1 MASDSAQTRIH
12 AGGDGGFHRDRRRC
26 GGRVV
31 PDVRA
36 DAPAQRDAGATG
48 PGRPARAGAHGADSR
63 TPRRGQL
70 RRAERSLRGR
80 NAARYLHHHLWLRR
94 NGRGHQRATTGASG
108 VERQSDCGLQAHN
121 RNGKP
126 GRHTARAK
134 RRSRGELLKSTMR
147 PAHIALHARGFT
159 LIEVIITLV
168 IAGVLATIGATL
180 LSSGFR
186 SYFLGREL
194 ARDAAQGTLALE
206 RMTRDLRTARSAADL
221 TTIGA
226 STITF
231 VDVDGNTISY
241 ALSAGALTRSQ
252 NGGTAQPLAA
262 NVSSLTF
269 TYLQNDGQTT
279 AASAATVWYIAAAV
293 TVTSQHASTTFRG
306 TVKPASF

>member
-36 DAPAQRDAGATG
+36 DAPAQPDAGATG
-48 PGRPARAGAHGADSR
+48 PGRPTRAGAHGADSR

-70 RRAERSLRGR
+70 RRAERSLRR
-80 NAARYLHHHLWLRR
+80 RYAARYLHHHLWLRR
-94 NGRGHQRATTGASG
+94 NGRRHQRAAAGASG
-108 VERQSDCGLQAHN
+108 VERQSDCGFQAHN
-121 RNGKP
+121 RYGKP

-134 RRSRGELLKSTMR
+134 RRSRGELLNMTQS
-147 PAHIALHARGFT
+147 AHIARHGFT
-159 LIEVIITLV
+159 LLEVIITLV

-180 LSSGFR
+180 MSGGFR

-194 ARDAAQGTLALE
+194 AQDAAQGTLALE
-206 RMTRDLRTARSAADL
+206 RMTRDLRAVRSAADL

-226 STITF
+226 STISF
-231 VDVDGNTISY
+231 VDVDGNTITY
-241 ALSAGALTRSQ
+241 ALSAGSVTRSQ

-262 NVSSLTF
+262 NASSLAF

-279 AASAATVWYIAAAV
+279 AASSATVWYIVVAV
-293 TVTSQHASTTFRG
+293 TVTSQNVGTTFRG

>member
-1 MASDSAQTRIH
+1 MT
-12 AGGDGGFHRDRRRC
+12 
-26 GGRVV
+26 
-31 PDVRA
+31 
-36 DAPAQRDAGATG
+36 
-48 PGRPARAGAHGADSR
+48 
-63 TPRRGQL
+63 
-70 RRAERSLRGR
+70 
-80 NAARYLHHHLWLRR
+80 
-94 NGRGHQRATTGASG
+94 
-108 VERQSDCGLQAHN
+108 QS
-121 RNGKP
+121 
-126 GRHTARAK
+126 
-134 RRSRGELLKSTMR
+134 
-147 PAHIALHARGFT
+147 AHIARHARGFT
-159 LIEVIITLV
+159 LLEVIITLV

-180 LSSGFR
+180 MSSGFR

-194 ARDAAQGTLALE
+194 AQDGTLALE

-241 ALSAGALTRSQ
+241 ALSAGSVTRSQ

-262 NVSSLTF
+262 NVSSLAF

-293 TVTSQHASTTFRG
+293 TVASQNASTTFRG

>member
-26 GGRVV
+26 GGRAV

-36 DAPAQRDAGATG
+36 DAPAQPDAGATG
-48 PGRPARAGAHGADSR
+48 PGHPARAGAHGVDSR

-70 RRAERSLRGR
+70 RRAERSLRR
-80 NAARYLHHHLWLRR
+80 RHAARYLHHHLWLRR
-94 NGRGHQRATTGASG
+94 NGRRHQRATTGTSR
-108 VERQSDCGLQAHN
+108 VERQSDCGFQAHN
-121 RNGKP
+121 RYGKP

-134 RRSRGELLKSTMR
+134 RRSRGELLNMTQS
-147 PAHIALHARGFT
+147 AHIARHARGFT

-180 LSSGFR
+180 MSSGFR

-194 ARDAAQGTLALE
+194 AQDAAQGTLALE

-226 STITF
+226 STISF

-241 ALSAGALTRSQ
+241 ALSAGSVTRSQ

-262 NVSSLTF
+262 NVSSLAF

-279 AASAATVWYIAAAV
+279 AASSATVWYIAAAV
-293 TVTSQHASTTFRG
+293 TVASQNASTTFRG

>member
-1 MASDSAQTRIH
+1 MT
-12 AGGDGGFHRDRRRC
+12 
-26 GGRVV
+26 
-31 PDVRA
+31 
-36 DAPAQRDAGATG
+36 
-48 PGRPARAGAHGADSR
+48 
-63 TPRRGQL
+63 
-70 RRAERSLRGR
+70 
-80 NAARYLHHHLWLRR
+80 
-94 NGRGHQRATTGASG
+94 
-108 VERQSDCGLQAHN
+108 QS
-121 RNGKP
+121 
-126 GRHTARAK
+126 
-134 RRSRGELLKSTMR
+134 
-147 PAHIALHARGFT
+147 AHIARHARGFT
-159 LIEVIITLV
+159 LLEVIITLV

-180 LSSGFR
+180 MSSGFR

-262 NVSSLTF
+262 NVSSLAF

-279 AASAATVWYIAAAV
+279 AASSATVWYIAAAV
-293 TVTSQHASTTFRG
+293 TVASQNASTTFRG